1 MPRLTIDDLKK
12 LREQTAGA
20 IALRAGTARARVT
33 IHMGTCGIA
42 AGAREVMA
50 ALLGQIEQQG
60 VADVM
65 VTTSGCAGLCSREP
79 MATVEVLGQAP
90 VKYVNLTPEG
100 IQQVFRRH
108 VLGGDVVTESALA
121 AGCETTG

>member
-20 IALRAGTARARVT
+20 IALRSGTARARVT
-33 IHMGTCGIA
+33 VHMGTCGIA
-42 AGAREVMA
+42 AGGREVMA
-50 ALLGQIEQQG
+50 ALLKEIEQQG
-60 VADVM
+60 VTDVV

-79 MATVEVLGQAP
+79 MATVEVRSQAP
-90 VKYVNLTPEG
+90 VKYVNLTPERMV
-100 IQQVFRRH
+100 QVFRTH
-108 VLGGDVVTESALA
+108 VLGGEVVTAYALA